1 MDSIVQSRIK
11 RINDWFSDVGSQ
23 DLLFLG
29 VLTGGH
35 LVVHWYTNLLSLTL
49 PFIKADLDLSD
60 VQVGTII
67 TAQMAVGSGLII
79 IIGLL
84 ADSFRNKGSIIVC
97 SSIISYGLGFFL
109 IGVSSSYTWTL
120 TGAALVGLGSALWHP
135 TAMGALSIR
144 FPNHRGMAL
153 SVHGVGASI
162 GDALGPVIVGA
173 VILTVDWK
181 LTLELH
187 LIPAVLIAILIFFGF
202 RMIQEVKNI
211 KTNLGVYVSSIRT
224 MFVYPQTLAVMISNT
239 LITMGRLSVLAFFPI
254 YIIETLQYSTFA
266 LGIYLGL
273 LYVMG
278 IVSQPVMG
286 ILSDRV
292 GRKTVLLPSF
302 VTMGFLYMGIVMAS
316 AGLLLGLVIGVL
328 GMFFYP
334 ILNITQTAIMD
345 VAPGRVQSSTMGVM
359 SLFGQPFVLVSPV
372 LAGYLVTQFG
382 INSAFL
388 YAGFTALLAGTIL
401 VPIRFRRMV

>member
-1 MDSIVQSRIK
+1 
-11 RINDWFSDVGSQ
+11 
-23 DLLFLG
+23 
-29 VLTGGH
+29 
-35 LVVHWYTNLLSLTL
+35 
-49 PFIKADLDLSD
+49 
-60 VQVGTII
+60 
-67 TAQMAVGSGLII
+67 
-79 IIGLL
+79 
-84 ADSFRNKGSIIVC
+84 
-97 SSIISYGLGFFL
+97 
-109 IGVSSSYTWTL
+109 
-120 TGAALVGLGSALWHP
+120 
-135 TAMGALSIR
+135 
-144 FPNHRGMAL
+144 MAL

-202 RMIQEVKNI
+202 GMIQEVKNI

>member
-1 MDSIVQSRIK
+1 MDSIVQSRSK

-173 VILTVDWK
+173 VILPYSAA
-181 LTLELH
+181 LTES
-187 LIPAVLIAILIFFGF
+187 
-202 RMIQEVKNI
+202 K
-211 KTNLGVYVSSIRT
+211 
-224 MFVYPQTLAVMISNT
+224 
-239 LITMGRLSVLAFFPI
+239 
-254 YIIETLQYSTFA
+254 
-266 LGIYLGL
+266 
-273 LYVMG
+273 
-278 IVSQPVMG
+278 
-286 ILSDRV
+286 
-292 GRKTVLLPSF
+292 
-302 VTMGFLYMGIVMAS
+302 
-316 AGLLLGLVIGVL
+316 
-328 GMFFYP
+328 
-334 ILNITQTAIMD
+334 
-345 VAPGRVQSSTMGVM
+345 
-359 SLFGQPFVLVSPV
+359 
-372 LAGYLVTQFG
+372 
-382 INSAFL
+382 
-388 YAGFTALLAGTIL
+388 
-401 VPIRFRRMV
+401 

>member
-1 MDSIVQSRIK
+1 M
-11 RINDWFSDVGSQ
+11 
-23 DLLFLG
+23 
-29 VLTGGH
+29 
-35 LVVHWYTNLLSLTL
+35 VHWYTNLLSLTL

-202 RMIQEVKNI
+202 GMIQEVKNI

-224 MFVYPQTLAVMISNT
+224 MFVYPQTLAVMMSNT

-345 VAPGRVQSSTMGVM
+345 VAPGRV
-359 SLFGQPFVLVSPV
+359 
-372 LAGYLVTQFG
+372 
-382 INSAFL
+382 
-388 YAGFTALLAGTIL
+388 
-401 VPIRFRRMV
+401 

>member
-1 MDSIVQSRIK
+1 
-11 RINDWFSDVGSQ
+11 
-23 DLLFLG
+23 
-29 VLTGGH
+29 
-35 LVVHWYTNLLSLTL
+35 
-49 PFIKADLDLSD
+49 
-60 VQVGTII
+60 
-67 TAQMAVGSGLII
+67 
-79 IIGLL
+79 
-84 ADSFRNKGSIIVC
+84 
-97 SSIISYGLGFFL
+97 SIISYGLGFFL
-109 IGVSSSYTWTL
+109 LGASSSYTWTL

-162 GDALGPVIVGA
+162 GDAVGPVIVGA

-202 RMIQEVKNI
+202 GMIQEVKNI

-302 VTMGFLYMGIVMAS
+302 VIMGFLYMGIVMAS

-334 ILNITQTAIMD
+334 ILNI
-345 VAPGRVQSSTMGVM
+345 
-359 SLFGQPFVLVSPV
+359 
-372 LAGYLVTQFG
+372 
-382 INSAFL
+382 
-388 YAGFTALLAGTIL
+388 
-401 VPIRFRRMV
+401 